1 MDSNR
6 MTGRYEAN
14 LPPINLYQGLHP
26 PNKGGLGSSILYEN
40 PLAFLFD
47 QKLNATQKR
56 VLNSTHTSNPSEFV
70 CRICLEEE
78 DPDEAEDNP
87 FIVPCKCMGSM
98 KYIHVKCMREWI
110 DSKK

>member
-1 MDSNR
+1 
-6 MTGRYEAN
+6 MTGRYDTN
-14 LPPINLYQGLHP
+14 LPPINLYQGSKSM
-26 PNKGGLGSSILYEN
+26 KGGLGSSILYEN
-40 PLAFLFD
+40 PHAVLVD
-47 QKLNATQKR
+47 QKLNTTHNR
-56 VLNSTHTSNPSEFV
+56 VLNSTQTSNQAFEVV

-78 DPDEAEDNP
+78 DPDEAEENP

>member
-1 MDSNR
+1 
-6 MTGRYEAN
+6 MTGRYDTN
-14 LPPINLYQGLHP
+14 LPPINLYQGSTSL
-26 PNKGGLGSSILYEN
+26 KGGLGPSVLYEN
-40 PLAFLFD
+40 PHAFLFD
-47 QKLNATQKR
+47 QKLLNTQKHA
-56 VLNSTHTSNPSEFV
+56 LNSTHTSNNSFV

-78 DPDEAEDNP
+78 NPDEISENP